1 MLYASAQTL
10 TDPQK
15 AQARTNIGVLPA
27 ATNAQ
32 VVALSSNAVAV
43 TPASLVN
50 AGVINWL
57 FDTLIDAGDADGT
70 GNRVNLKF
78 VNGGIRAEAPEG
90 TSFIGFSGTGQG
102 IVFAG
107 DGSTWLSLNA
117 GNSPGFQV
125 DGAMQWGSYAEAG
138 AGAIVGSTGVRH
150 RSQYVHLHMGADNF
164 AAEEIATGDFTSQ
177 NVYGWVQGQNSGLY
191 VGQLQLAGA
200 SAGMSFQNGGAGV
213 PINTDGGAL
222 VFTHVDVS
230 AALDILGYAAVNFD
244 FDSYANF
251 LNGSYAYF
259 DSGSNLV
266 FGEGSYANFSGAS
279 PPGGSRTTL
288 PAAATDLAS
297 AIALVNA
304 LRLLVGPDGGNG
316 FGFADL

>member
-1 MLYASAQTL
+1 MSIRLDFPT
-10 TDPQK
+10 
-15 AQARTNIGVLPA
+15 V
-27 ATNAQ
+27 
-32 VVALSSNAVAV
+32 
-43 TPASLVN
+43 
-50 AGVINWL
+50 
-57 FDTLIDAGDADGT
+57 ADGT
-70 GNRVNLKF
+70 GL
-78 VNGGIRAEAPEG
+78 P
-90 TSFIGFSGTGQG
+90 
-102 IVFAG
+102 
-107 DGSTWLSLNA
+107 GSTNADWVSKTAVDVALTPGTMLNAGVLNWLLDVPIDAGSSTTFKFRNGALEATGPDGAGYLCFTGESMGLVFPGVTDQYLNLSA
-117 GNSPGFQV
+117 GNSPGFAVQ
-125 DGAMQWGSYAEAG
+125 GALSWGSYAEAG
-138 AGAIVGSTGVRH
+138 AGAIVDSTGVRH

-164 AAEEIATGDFTSQ
+164 AAEEIATGDFTGQTSL
-177 NVYGWVQGQNSGLY
+177 GWVQGQNSGLY